1 MNTDSDIY
9 RLLTRTTRVGLAL
22 ALAVL
27 VVVARE
33 AEPWRLGAL
42 GLMLALLLVPEGLR
56 LRGRE
61 PSWPVFAV
69 LVPTC
74 QLVIVVA
81 TGGIH
86 SPLVVIFIPIA
97 VIAGYAV
104 GERSRLLVAA
114 EVLLIL
120 ALFAFDASP
129 WRPEGFVPAA
139 FGGLRP
145 PLGRSIWVAVLI
157 LAMVMGNR
165 VSRGARAALAAEQRR
180 VLETQRVA
188 IAAMDRQQADLVA
201 LSGAIAHALKN
212 PLTAVMSLASYHH
225 RRAPE
230 RSDQRAE
237 LEVMLSEM
245 ERMRTSLAELLNLSR
260 PADAL
265 ALEPLDLARP
275 AAEVLTAHGALAD
288 EAGVTLAGPFGAA
301 RARVDGRKLVQ
312 VLSNLVQN
320 AVQAGR
326 PGGRVEVHLSEVG
339 DDARVEVR
347 DDGPGLPPELAGR
360 VFEPGVTSRREGTGI
375 GLTICRAL
383 VEQHGGRIGI
393 EPAAVGTRVVFT
405 VPRGG
410 PQTDEEAP

>member
-1 MNTDSDIY
+1 MNTESDIY

-22 ALAVL
+22 GLAVL
-27 VVVARE
+27 LLVAAD

-42 GLMLALLLVPEGLR
+42 GVMLALLLVLEAVR
-56 LRGRE
+56 LRGAE
-61 PSWPVFAV
+61 PSWPAFAV

-74 QLVIVVA
+74 QLLVVAA
-81 TGGIH
+81 TGGVH
-86 SPLVVIFIPIA
+86 SPLIVIFIPIS

-104 GERSRLLVAA
+104 GERSRPLVAA
-114 EVLLIL
+114 LVALVL

-129 WRPEGFVPAA
+129 WRPEGFVPPA

-145 PLGRSIWVAVLI
+145 PPGRLIWVAALI
-157 LAMVMGNR
+157 LAIVMGNR
-165 VSRGARAALAAEQRR
+165 LSRGARAALAAEQRR

-188 IAAMDRQQADLVA
+188 IAAMDRRRADLVA

-225 RRAPE
+225 HRAPAG
-230 RSDQRAE
+230 SDQRAE
-237 LEVMLSEM
+237 LQVMLAEM
-245 ERMRTSLAELLNLSR
+245 ERMRTTLAELLNLSR

-288 EAGVTLAGPFGAA
+288 EAGVALAGPFGAA
-301 RARVDGRKLVQ
+301 RARVDRRKLAQ

-326 PGGRVEVHLSEVG
+326 PGGRIEVHLSEVG
-339 DDARVEVR
+339 DMARVEVR
-347 DDGPGLPPELAGR
+347 DDGPGLPPALAGR

-383 VEQHGGRIGI
+383 IEQHGGRIAI